1 MLEKLLN
8 LFIIFEIKKTFQ
20 LKVLQGGE
28 GGGAGDFLS
37 KIIKALKRIC
47 RLI

>member
-20 LKVLQGGE
+20 LKVLQGGW
-28 GGGAGDFLS
+28 GGVTFYQKL
-37 KIIKALKRIC
+37 
-47 RLI
+47 

>member
-28 GGGAGDFLS
+28 GGAGDFLS

>member
-28 GGGAGDFLS
+28 GGGVTFYQKL
-37 KIIKALKRIC
+37 
-47 RLI
+47 

>member
-20 LKVLQGGE
+20 LKVLQGG
-28 GGGAGDFLS
+28 GGGDFLS